1 MKRDLDRRNSPDEES
16 KPRKMV
22 KIEDKGDSN
31 GTANGTSH
39 PEKSELSYF
48 IKNPKVISVLNNK
61 GIQRF
66 FPVQYE
72 TFEYIYKG

>member
-1 MKRDLDRRNSPDEES
+1 MKRETNNSPDYES
-16 KPRKMV
+16 KPRKLV
-22 KIEDKGDSN
+22 KTEEN
-31 GTANGTSH
+31 GEANGTKNGTTH

-72 TFEYIYKG
+72 TYEYIYKG